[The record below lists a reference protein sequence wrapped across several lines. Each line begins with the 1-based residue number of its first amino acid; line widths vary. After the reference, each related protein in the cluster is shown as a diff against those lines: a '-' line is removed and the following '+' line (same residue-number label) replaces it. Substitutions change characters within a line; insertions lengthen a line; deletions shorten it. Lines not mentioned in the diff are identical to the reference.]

1 MPEERERGV
10 DEEPLTVTEEAG
22 AAPAEE
28 DVFQTREGRGVRS
41 LAQMLAILQVIGL
54 MILVGAMVSYHTAI
68 SEGMEL
74 RGYAADAYSDVVET
88 ADVMVGPWILGVPV
102 LALFVGAVA
111 YGLWT
116 IRGWGRRLALI
127 LCVLLVVVGIG
138 LAQMIRLDIDQSW
151 LMADA
156 ELDAIE
162 GAGDD
167 ESQDL
172 TGTVLGAATGLA
184 VFYGIILGLL
194 LLPTVGRVFALAEAQ
209 LHAREARFKIDG
221 AAPRDHFVVE
231 RDVAQL

>member
-172 TGTVLGAATGLA
+172 TGTVL
-184 VFYGIILGLL
+184 LGLL